1 MPRQSISLTP
11 PNDAWLKAQ
20 VESEEFTSKSEV
32 VNDLIRK
39 AAPTYWRKL
48 RKKRGGMATY
58 RLTENAKEDLRRI
71 YRRGLREYGEAQAD
85 QYYNALFDRF
95 EQIAEQPFLYPAV
108 DDIREGYRRSVCG
121 VDSIYYRIEG
131 ETVEIMAI
139 IGRQD
144 LEEWL

>member
-1 MPRQSISLTP
+1 M
-11 PNDAWLKAQ
+11 
-20 VESEEFTSKSEV
+20 
-32 VNDLIRK
+32 
-39 AAPTYWRKL
+39 
-48 RKKRGGMATY
+48 GTY

-85 QYYNALFDRF
+85 EYYNALFDRF
-95 EQIAEQPFLYPAV
+95 EQIAERPFLYPAV

-144 LEEWL
+144 VEEWL

>member
-1 MPRQSISLTP
+1 
-11 PNDAWLKAQ
+11 
-20 VESEEFTSKSEV
+20 
-32 VNDLIRK
+32 
-39 AAPTYWRKL
+39 
-48 RKKRGGMATY
+48 MATY

-121 VDSIYYRIEG
+121 VDSVYYRIEG

>member
-1 MPRQSISLTP
+1 M
-11 PNDAWLKAQ
+11 
-20 VESEEFTSKSEV
+20 
-32 VNDLIRK
+32 
-39 AAPTYWRKL
+39 
-48 RKKRGGMATY
+48 GTY
-58 RLTENAKEDLRRI
+58 RLSENAREDLRRI

-85 QYYNALFDRF
+85 EYYNALFDRF

-131 ETVEIMAI
+131 EMVEIMAI